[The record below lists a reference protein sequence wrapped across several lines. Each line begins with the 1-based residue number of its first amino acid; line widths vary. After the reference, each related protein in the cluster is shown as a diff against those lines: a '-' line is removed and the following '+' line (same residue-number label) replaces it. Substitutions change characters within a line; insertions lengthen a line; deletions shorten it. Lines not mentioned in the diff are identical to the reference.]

1 MGDEMKSSEVLG
13 KGYLLRFITVTILL
27 AGKASAMWDPGLASV
42 GL

>member
-1 MGDEMKSSEVLG
+1 MGAEMKSSELLG
-13 KGYLLRFITVTILL
+13 KGYLLRFITVTIL